1 MKLKW
6 RILGGFGV
14 LTLGLA
20 LAAVGV
26 VVAARFHD
34 GPFAGPLAIV
44 AAGPFKTGELQRGS
58 EEPDWAFLR
67 DYPTIEFQL
76 LDPPRSRTTFVMET
90 GGRIFIP
97 SRYMNTIRGRLWK
110 HWPMEAEED
119 GRAILRVDGKLYERQ
134 LVRIQ
139 EREIVSAVLAERSR
153 KYGDS
158 FALLSALVASGD
170 LWLFELQPRGQP
182 Q

>member
-110 HWPMEAEED
+110 H
-119 GRAILRVDGKLYERQ
+119 
-134 LVRIQ
+134 
-139 EREIVSAVLAERSR
+139 
-153 KYGDS
+153 
-158 FALLSALVASGD
+158 
-170 LWLFELQPRGQP
+170 
-182 Q
+182 